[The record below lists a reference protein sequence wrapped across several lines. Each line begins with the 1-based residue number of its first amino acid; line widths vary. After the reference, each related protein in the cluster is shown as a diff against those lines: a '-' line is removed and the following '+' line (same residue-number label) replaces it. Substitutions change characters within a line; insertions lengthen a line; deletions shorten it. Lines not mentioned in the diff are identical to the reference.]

1 MTAPEKIVVH
11 FQRWVDS
18 NTGEFVSYS
27 FEGEFRDADIY
38 TTQDDVSYTRSDL
51 YEAAQDRIKAL
62 ESELALAKIA
72 SEPVYSRRQLEA
84 ENAELRAQVA
94 KLIQERDLNH
104 KQILSLQE
112 RLPPLREIRP
122 IGGDYRRG

>member
-1 MTAPEKIVVH
+1 MTAPEKIILDCK
-11 FQRWVDS
+11 RWVDS
-18 NTGEFVSYS
+18 NTGKFVSYS
-27 FEGEFRDADIY
+27 FEGEFRDNDIY

-51 YEAAQDRIKAL
+51 YEAAQARIK
-62 ESELALAKIA
+62 
-72 SEPVYSRRQLEA
+72 QLEV
-84 ENAELRAQVA
+84 ENVELRAQVA

-122 IGGDYRRG
+122 IGGNYRRG